1 MTDGIQEMRERQV
14 ACEARLQNLERA
26 AAEIIDEMKRHS
38 KLLKGNGEEGV
49 FGQLQVLSE
58 RINGLQRQWKW
69 ILGMLAGFVVA
80 VVQAVLR
87 K

>member
-1 MTDGIQEMRERQV
+1 MTDGIHEIRERQV

-26 AAEIIDEMKRHS
+26 TVEIIDEVKKLS

-58 RINGLQRQWKW
+58 RIDGLQRQWKW
-69 ILGMLAGFVVA
+69 ILGMLAGFIVA
-80 VVQAVLR
+80 VAQAVLR